1 MGWAIEGAIGSAD
14 YKIDACYLSPQKT
27 IADRIEDLCHYYD
40 MQILVTEA
48 LYNLMSLKARN
59 TLRKIDVI
67 TMNECKEPRGI
78 YTFDLSI
85 NNQDMMSTPDEHEV
99 GDLIKLQEY
108 ESINIESFKNKG
120 VDYMFT
126 LDSDIVGLQAHI
138 QEFNPIF
145 RQAFKSYISGF
156 WNDAYNNIDRCLELW
171 DNDGPTKAMQRY
183 MAYYHF
189 IKHEEWQGYREIDK
203 KINFD
208 ELNKKFE
215 EMEAKELE
223 D

>member
-85 NNQDMMSTPDEHEV
+85 NN
-99 GDLIKLQEY
+99 
-108 ESINIESFKNKG
+108 
-120 VDYMFT
+120 
-126 LDSDIVGLQAHI
+126 
-138 QEFNPIF
+138 
-145 RQAFKSYISGF
+145 
-156 WNDAYNNIDRCLELW
+156 
-171 DNDGPTKAMQRY
+171 
-183 MAYYHF
+183 
-189 IKHEEWQGYREIDK
+189 
-203 KINFD
+203 
-208 ELNKKFE
+208 
-215 EMEAKELE
+215 
-223 D
+223 